1 MPPVVNLAGKHGTV
15 FIHLKNQGHSL
26 RQSDIC
32 FTTLNSRALSCP
44 VYGCLTH
51 LLGRNRN
58 LTWILINEHL
68 FIFFLFFFL
77 HSFSSMWSCQYVF
90 TGCMYLSCIKIWLGA
105 LPNTLFA

>member
-68 FIFFLFFFL
+68 FIFFLFFFFTFIQL
-77 HSFSSMWSCQYVF
+77 HVVLPVCVYWLHVSI
-90 TGCMYLSCIKIWLGA
+90 MY
-105 LPNTLFA
+105 

>member
-15 FIHLKNQGHSL
+15 FIHLKKQGHSL

-58 LTWILINEHL
+58 VTWILINEHL
-68 FIFFLFFFL
+68 FIFFFFYI
-77 HSFSSMWSCQYVF
+77 HSAPCGPASMCLLVA
-90 TGCMYLSCIKIWLGA
+90 CIYHVLKFG
-105 LPNTLFA
+105 